1 MPAQIEFDRKDQTY
15 IVREYLSGTGMQTLA
30 DEFGV
35 SIPVIRTTA
44 MNMTMNTTTATTMTM
59 NTTKEIPMT
68 MIMTT
73 ATTMAAT

>member
-35 SIPVIRTTA
+35 SIPVIRRVLVERDV
-44 MNMTMNTTTATTMTM
+44 
-59 NTTKEIPMT
+59 EIRPRGRQPQS
-68 MIMTT
+68 
-73 ATTMAAT
+73 